1 MDQGLSAMDAGKP
14 IGIPALV
21 SLYEKMAADN
31 PRLRQLKASVDIGQV
46 MPNVPEMGRFFT
58 SMSAAL
64 QLAEDGRLSAG
75 AALHQAEA
83 NIRHE

>member
-1 MDQGLSAMDAGKP
+1 MDAGKP

-21 SLYEKMAADN
+21 SLYEKLAAEQ
-31 PRLRQLKASVDIGQV
+31 PASAPIEGLGGYRSESCQ
-46 MPNVPEMGRFFT
+46 MFREMGRFFT

-64 QLAEDGRLSAG
+64 QLAADGRLSAG